1 MTYQTY
7 YQLNKESL
15 LEKAKASRDANK
27 EICKIKE
34 KEYRDANNETIKIKD
49 KKWRDANKD
58 KRNKKFDCE
67 CGGKYSLQQK
77 SSHLKTM
84 KHINWKLEN
93 KSN

>member
-7 YQLNKESL
+7 YQLNKETIL
-15 LEKAKASRDANK
+15 KKA
-27 EICKIKE
+27 
-34 KEYRDANNETIKIKD
+34 KEYRDANKKKLDKKRLDNNESIKIYD

-77 SSHLKTM
+77 SPHLKTM